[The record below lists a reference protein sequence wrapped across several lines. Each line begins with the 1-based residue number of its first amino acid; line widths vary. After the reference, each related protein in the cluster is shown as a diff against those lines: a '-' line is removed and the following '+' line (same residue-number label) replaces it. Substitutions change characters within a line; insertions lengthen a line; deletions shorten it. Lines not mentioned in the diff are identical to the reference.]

1 MFALYLNFNGS
12 QKKCRIDKDKV
23 FAIFTDP
30 QGNRIEL
37 LSGLRDSIKPLWRS
51 MLNPVQTVIKAPS
64 KENMEMK
71 IQSQTMAL
79 NRIENYLQ
87 TQELSFVDKE
97 ELEIGTLDG

>member
-1 MFALYLNFNGS
+1 
-12 QKKCRIDKDKV
+12 
-23 FAIFTDP
+23 
-30 QGNRIEL
+30 
-37 LSGLRDSIKPLWRS
+37 

-79 NRIENYLQ
+79 NRIENYFQ